1 VVIKKMATRE
11 NLLSDSDSDD
21 GSPAARPTT
30 SRPKSKSAPPKS
42 AKTAVQAGRARAA
55 VASDDGM
62 DSDASDEARDDGALQ
77 TVMHQLTKQKTT
89 TQKRADRKL
98 QRSVAEFELTVGT
111 ALSDLSNTL
120 DSELAEHDKRCKAM
134 HKSTADSLKKI
145 KATEEKVT
153 KQRKEFEQAAQELA
167 RKIRKDIANA
177 NEVKLPQSKA
187 VTAAVDK
194 DVAKLRGIAKRHA
207 KQYET
212 VVAISL
218 PWEKLAGIIQHW
230 GQEESNKCLRSLEAT
245 GA

>member
-1 VVIKKMATRE
+1 MAPRNE
-11 NLLSDSDSDD
+11 LLSDSDSDD

-55 VASDDGM
+55 VAVASDDGM
-62 DSDASDEARDDGALQ
+62 DSDASDEPRNDVALQ
-77 TVMHQLTKQKTT
+77 AVMHQLTKQKST
-89 TQKRADRKL
+89 TQKKADKKL
-98 QRSVAEFELTVGT
+98 QRSVVEFELTVGT

-145 KATEEKVT
+145 KATEDKVT
-153 KQRKEFEQAAQELA
+153 RQRKEFEQAAQELA

-207 KQYET
+207 KQHET

>member
-1 VVIKKMATRE
+1 MCLPTLCAHAHAR
-11 NLLSDSDSDD
+11 
-21 GSPAARPTT
+21 PAALRDVG
-30 SRPKSKSAPPKS
+30 AHPP
-42 AKTAVQAGRARAA
+42 
-55 VASDDGM
+55 
-62 DSDASDEARDDGALQ
+62 LPWCP
-77 TVMHQLTKQKTT
+77 QKTT
-89 TQKRADRKL
+89 TQKKADKKL
-98 QRSVAEFELTVGT
+98 QRSVVEFELTVGT
-111 ALSDLSNTL
+111 ALGDLSNTL
-120 DSELAEHDKRCKAM
+120 DSELAEHEKRCKAM
-134 HKSTADSLKKI
+134 HKSTADVTDRPSNLTDPPIRRSADLRVFVPPLLCQSLKKI
-145 KATEEKVT
+145 KTTEDKVT

-167 RKIRKDIANA
+167 RKIRKDVANA

-207 KQYET
+207 KQHDT

>member
-1 VVIKKMATRE
+1 MAPH

-21 GSPAARPTT
+21 GSPAVRPTA
-30 SRPKSKSAPPKS
+30 SRPKPKSALPKS
-42 AKTAVQAGRARAA
+42 AKTEVQAGRSRAARA
-55 VASDDGM
+55 ASDDGM
-62 DSDASDEARDDGALQ
+62 DSDASDEPNDAALQ
-77 TVMHQLTKQKTT
+77 AVMQQLTKQKTT
-89 TQKRADRKL
+89 TQKKADKKL
-98 QRSVAEFELTVGT
+98 QRSVAEFDLTVGT
-111 ALSDLSNTL
+111 ALSDLTNTL
-120 DSELAEHDKRCKAM
+120 ESELAEHDKRCKAM

-145 KATEEKVT
+145 KAAEEKVA

-177 NEVKLPQSKA
+177 NDVKLPQSKA
-187 VTAAVDK
+187 VSAAVDK

-207 KQYET
+207 KQHET

-230 GQEESNKCLRSLEAT
+230 GQEESNKCLRSLEAI

>member
-1 VVIKKMATRE
+1 MAPRE
-11 NLLSDSDSDD
+11 DLLSDSDSDD

-89 TQKRADRKL
+89 TQKKAERKL

-111 ALSDLSNTL
+111 ALSDLSNTF

-134 HKSTADSLKKI
+134 RKSTADSLFKI

-207 KQYET
+207 KQHES

>member
-1 VVIKKMATRE
+1 MAPRE
-11 NLLSDSDSDD
+11 ELLSDSDSDD
-21 GSPAARPTT
+21 GSPAARPTA

-62 DSDASDEARDDGALQ
+62 DSDASDEAGDDGRLQ
-77 TVMHQLTKQKTT
+77 LVMHQLSKQKTT
-89 TQKRADRKL
+89 TQKKADRKL

-145 KATEEKVT
+145 KASEEKVT

-207 KQYET
+207 KQHET